1 MSSNAFW
8 GYDARHVSNQGII
21 TSPVYLLSDSSYDFT
36 VIQRFSSA
44 ERNAAA
50 GHPIILTVLQYLSQ
64 KLFLVV
70 FSPHHLPGVR
80 ITLPDA
86 HTALPALALVRNKSV
101 TFHVAYGFFR
111 TQNTASCTVDADI
124 CLNQNLGPPLSG
136 IRGLHTIC
144 SAGNSP
150 LKIQRCVY
158 RGHPQLQTVL
168 Y

>member
-1 MSSNAFW
+1 MLLRIDLFEVIIYIVNTPVYIFQCLLGDMPACF
-8 GYDARHVSNQGII
+8 NQGII
-21 TSPVYLLSDSSYDFT
+21 TSPVHLLSDSSYDFT

-64 KLFLVV
+64 KLFLAV

-86 HTALPALALVRNKSV
+86 HTALPALALVRNKAI

-111 TQNTASCTVDADI
+111 TQNAASCTVDADI
-124 CLNQNLGPPLSG
+124 CLNQNLGPRSLGFGVCTP
-136 IRGLHTIC
+136 
-144 SAGNSP
+144 SAAQGTA
-150 LKIQRCVY
+150 L
-158 RGHPQLQTVL
+158 
-168 Y
+168 